1 LRRGAG
7 ASDERSA
14 GAGHDDAAGGR
25 TSPLTSASP
34 LDDSPFVHLDNVGKT
49 YRGLRRRVAAVVD
62 VSLDIRR
69 GEVFGLAGPNGAGKS
84 TLIALLLGYL
94 KPTSGAISIA
104 GSRPREF
111 VERHGVGYL
120 SELITIPPRWRLEE
134 ALSRYALLAGV
145 EARRVRQRVVELVER
160 LGLAEHW
167 GKQIRQLS
175 KGNLQR
181 VGLAQALLH
190 DEQLV
195 IFDEPTHGLDPVW
208 TQRFREIV
216 DDLRSSERAI
226 FIASHN
232 LDELQR
238 VADRVAI
245 IDHGRVQRVV
255 QTRATAAS
263 SGAIPYRIV
272 IAHGMGTARELLP
285 TAREVASGELELP
298 ALSIESLNESLSR
311 LLAQGVLVAS
321 VAPVYSSLER
331 QFREAIDADPSS
343 LGRSG

>member
-1 LRRGAG
+1 
-7 ASDERSA
+7 
-14 GAGHDDAAGGR
+14 
-25 TSPLTSASP
+25 
-34 LDDSPFVHLDNVGKT
+34 
-49 YRGLRRRVAAVVD
+49 LRRRVAAVVD
-62 VSLDIRR
+62 VSLAIRR

-94 KPTSGAISIA
+94 KPTTGSIA
-104 GSRPREF
+104 IGGFRPREF

-120 SELITIPPRWRLEE
+120 SELVTIPPRWRLEE
-134 ALSRYALLAGV
+134 ALARYALLAGV
-145 EARRVRQRVVELVER
+145 ETSRVRQRVVELVER

-195 IFDEPTHGLDPVW
+195 ILDEPTHGLDPVW

-216 DDLRSSERAI
+216 HDLRSQERAI

-255 QTRATAAS
+255 QTRASAAE

-272 IAHGMGTARELLP
+272 IARGAATAQQLLP
-285 TAREVASGELELP
+285 SAREVASGELELP
-298 ALSIESLNESLSR
+298 AISLEALNESLSR
-311 LLAQGVLVAS
+311 LLAQGVLIAS
-321 VAPVYSSLER
+321 VMPVYSSLER
-331 QFREAIDADPSS
+331 EFREAIRADPSPPGS
-343 LGRSG
+343 SG